1 MKAVVEIKGGF
12 GNQIF
17 QYSFAN
23 YLKNKGYKVTVNL
36 STSNNRFPL
45 DCRNFGF
52 KKASKI
58 FVWFLRFLFS
68 ISQKRFY
75 FVNFNWPINT
85 FFRKEYNFESFSK
98 NKKRFL
104 NYFDGYWQNID
115 LVKSQKVYLKKCLEI
130 HLDNS
135 INTPNNIIG
144 STLVHVRRGDYINVN
159 EELNIEFYVNALNFC
174 KKNIKNF
181 NYEVFTDDLQWV
193 KNQKIFN
200 DAKSINGPKNNLD
213 NLLVDIN
220 KMLEFQNYVVGNS
233 TFSLIPALLS
243 NSEHPL
249 IIVANPWM
257 RNSISELKLDNSW
270 IKIKNF

>member
-23 YLKNKGYKVTVNL
+23 HLKNKGYKVTVNV
-36 STSNNRFPL
+36 STSNNRLPL
-45 DCRNFGF
+45 DCKNFGF
-52 KKASKI
+52 KQASKI
-58 FVWFLRFLFS
+58 SVWFLRFLFS
-68 ISQKRFY
+68 VSQKKFY
-75 FVNFNWPINT
+75 FVSFNRQINM

-115 LVKSQKVYLKKCLEI
+115 LVKSQKEYLKKCLEVN
-130 HLDNS
+130 LDNLR
-135 INTPNNIIG
+135 NTPSNITR
-144 STLVHVRRGDYINVN
+144 STMVHVRRGDYVNVN

-174 KKNIKNF
+174 KNNIKDF
-181 NYEVFTDDLQWV
+181 SYEVFTDDLQWV

-200 DAKSINGPKNNLD
+200 DAKAINGPKKNLD
-213 NLLVDIN
+213 NLLEDIN
-220 KMLEFQNYVVGNS
+220 KMLEFQNYIVGNS

-249 IIVANPWM
+249 IIVADPWM
-257 RNSISELKLDNSW
+257 KHSISELKLDNSW
-270 IKIKNF
+270 VKIKNF

>member
-68 ISQKRFY
+68 ISQ
-75 FVNFNWPINT
+75 
-85 FFRKEYNFESFSK
+85 
-98 NKKRFL
+98 KRFL

-174 KKNIKNF
+174 KNNIKDF
-181 NYEVFTDDLQWV
+181 SYEVFTDDLQWV